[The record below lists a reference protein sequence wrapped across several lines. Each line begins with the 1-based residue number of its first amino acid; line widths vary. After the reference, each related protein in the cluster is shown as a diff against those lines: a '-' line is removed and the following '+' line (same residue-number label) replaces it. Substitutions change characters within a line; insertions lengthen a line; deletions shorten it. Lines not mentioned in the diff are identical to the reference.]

1 MLIITIRFS
10 TCMSLKFLCSGQ
22 TPRDLSEHWGLL
34 FLNIAW
40 TSFSNMRTG
49 VMQYPTKTSG
59 SMVVRGPVAWDPRPP
74 NQQIT
79 YAWTL
84 DALGRRFMADQTPGP

>member
-1 MLIITIRFS
+1 
-10 TCMSLKFLCSGQ
+10 
-22 TPRDLSEHWGLL
+22 
-34 FLNIAW
+34 
-40 TSFSNMRTG
+40 MRTG

-74 NQQIT
+74 NQQVT